1 MDHQSTAKTAKIS
14 SLENF
19 QPYGTSSYLHVPH
32 IIYVGVP
39 KASIE
44 NVIKKAGSKGTDS
57 SSSELV
63 VYDAQG
69 PSGYH
74 MIIEAFTGNNRK
86 TRPEIKNLLAK
97 YS

>member
-1 MDHQSTAKTAKIS
+1 MVDRPIGNILYPSNTVFA
-14 SLENF
+14 
-19 QPYGTSSYLHVPH
+19 
-32 IIYVGVP
+32 GVP
-39 KASIE
+39 KVKIE
-44 NVIKKAGSKGTDS
+44 NVLKRDNSKGGGS
-57 SSSELV
+57 SMELV

-74 MIIEAFTGNNRK
+74 MIIEAFTDNNKK